1 MRHQNS
7 FQILKNQIKN
17 INYNNWSISLIQNF
31 DSLIIEV
38 NKEKSLCK
46 YEKQFFNSYLTTIP
60 LFSLKSMDEIINIIL
75 HLIYNNKIK
84 IEESET
90 SIKLKINSYLNI
102 NFSFNLDKK
111 YYLMN
116 KIVNKIEFIE
126 NNFIQGIYKKRE
138 KIFVELFN
146 KYENQLKEIKR
157 EVENLKSKIDDQM
170 NENKRLKELIDEM
183 NKKEN
188 KSNRNS
194 KDIIIKNKENKIE
207 KIDKKILKSK
217 DKNEAQISEINKYNS
232 NFSALN
238 LMKKNR
244 SKNERQNSK
253 YKSNNISYSK
263 GEHKLSL
270 NNLEGITNTNH
281 NDLKIN
287 TPLNQHSKNY
297 IIQSDFKNPKNKLTL
312 DNDKIDFRESKP
324 FIRRNDSTKNI
335 FINDKIKGNK
345 TTNNSRDKF

>member
-1 MRHQNS
+1 MRQQSS
-7 FQILKNQIKN
+7 FQILKNQTKH

-38 NKEKSLCK
+38 NKEKSLYK

-84 IEESET
+84 IEESDT
-90 SIKLKINSYLNI
+90 SIKLIINPYSKM

-111 YYLMN
+111 SYLMN

-138 KIFVELFN
+138 KIFEVLFN
-146 KYENQLKEIKR
+146 
-157 EVENLKSKIDDQM
+157 DQM

-183 NKKEN
+183 NNKEN

-194 KDIIIKNKENKIE
+194 KDILIKNKENKFE
-207 KIDKKILKSK
+207 KIDQKNLKCK
-217 DKNEAQISEINKYNS
+217 DKNIAQISEINKYNS
-232 NFSALN
+232 NSSALN

-244 SKNERQNSK
+244 NKNIRHNSK

-270 NNLEGITNTNH
+270 NNLEGIKNRNH
-281 NDLKIN
+281 NNVNIN

-312 DNDKIDFRESKP
+312 DNDKIDFGESKP
-324 FIRRNDSTKNI
+324 LFRRNDSTKNI